1 MAPKNEHR
9 LAGQW
14 FHTRPIYGYSHT
26 TRTRNASDMADAF
39 IEISFNVATQL
50 VVIVV
55 SRRSDWV
62 PSPPFFSRQST
73 ASCGRLSATMGK
85 QQSGDRI
92 ELVYGSLDM
101 LILRTLRWGP
111 THGHG
116 IAKSIERLSEETLK
130 VEHGSLYP
138 ALQRLQ
144 QEGWISAEW
153 GVSQNKQRAKYYR
166 LTAAG
171 RRQLVAE
178 TSRWERFVRAITGV
192 LRPAGIEEGQ

>member
-1 MAPKNEHR
+1 MTK
-9 LAGQW
+9 
-14 FHTRPIYGYSHT
+14 
-26 TRTRNASDMADAF
+26 
-39 IEISFNVATQL
+39 
-50 VVIVV
+50 
-55 SRRSDWV
+55 
-62 PSPPFFSRQST
+62 QS
-73 ASCGRLSATMGK
+73 
-85 QQSGDRI
+85 SGDRI

-116 IAKSIERLSEETLK
+116 IAKSIERQSEDTLR

-153 GVSQNKQRAKYYR
+153 GVSQNNQRAKYYR

-192 LRPAGIEEGQ
+192 LRPAEPEEGQ

>member
-1 MAPKNEHR
+1 MTKLPAER
-9 LAGQW
+9 
-14 FHTRPIYGYSHT
+14 
-26 TRTRNASDMADAF
+26 
-39 IEISFNVATQL
+39 
-50 VVIVV
+50 
-55 SRRSDWV
+55 
-62 PSPPFFSRQST
+62 
-73 ASCGRLSATMGK
+73 
-85 QQSGDRI
+85 RI

-116 IAKSIERLSEETLK
+116 IAKSIERLSEDALK

-144 QEGWISAEW
+144 QEGLLTAEW
-153 GVSQNKQRAKYYR
+153 GVSKTKHRAKYYH

-171 RRQLVAE
+171 RRQLLAE

-192 LRPAGIEEGQ
+192 LQPADGSG